1 MLVKL
6 YPENPNVRDLEKIV
20 SCLENDGVI
29 IYPTDSVY
37 AIGCS
42 MKSKKAF
49 ERILRIKGIK
59 EKDANFSLVCSDF
72 SHLSDFAKVDN
83 ATFKL
88 LKKNLPGPFT
98 FILQASS
105 KVPDK
110 ILGKKKTVG
119 IRIPDNSIPVA
130 IVKHLDFPLFSTSL
144 KSDDSILEYI
154 TDPELIHEEYGSL
167 VDIVID
173 GGFGGN
179 IPTTIVDCTGGND
192 IEVVRE
198 GKGELLF

>member
-1 MLVKL
+1 MLIKL
-6 YPENPNVRDLEKIV
+6 YPENPNERDIERV
-20 SCLENDGVI
+20 VACLEDDGVI

-37 AIGCS
+37 AMGCS

-59 EKDANFSLVCSDF
+59 EKETNFSLICSDF

-98 FILQASS
+98 FILAASG

-110 ILGKKKTVG
+110 VLGKKKTIG
-119 IRIPDNSIPVA
+119 IRIPDNAIPIEV
-130 IVKHLDFPLFSTSL
+130 VKQLGMPMFSTSL
-144 KSDDSILEYI
+144 KSDDKILEYI
-154 TDPELIHEEYGSL
+154 TDPELIHDEYNNL

-173 GGFGGN
+173 GGYGGN
-179 IPTTIVDCTGGND
+179 VPTTVVNCTGD
-192 IEVVRE
+192 EVEIIRE
-198 GKGELLF
+198 GKSELIL

>member
-1 MLVKL
+1 MLIKL
-6 YPENPNVRDLEKIV
+6 YTENPNQRDIERIII
-20 SCLENDGVI
+20 CLENDGVI

-37 AIGCS
+37 ALGCS

-72 SHLSDFAKVDN
+72 SHLADFAKVDN
-83 ATFKL
+83 STFKL

-98 FILQASS
+98 FILPASG

-110 ILGKKKTVG
+110 VLGKKKTIG
-119 IRIPDNSIPVA
+119 IRTPDNSIPIE
-130 IVKHLDFPLFSTSL
+130 IVKQLDVPLFSTSL
-144 KSDDSILEYI
+144 KSDDEILEYI
-154 TDPELIHEEYGSL
+154 TDPELIHDEYENL

-173 GGFGGN
+173 GGYGGN
-179 IPTTIVDCTGGND
+179 IPTTIVDCTGD
-192 IEVVRE
+192 EVEIVRE
-198 GKGELLF
+198 GKGELIV